1 MALRKRESKLFVRLR
16 KHLKNI
22 YFTRIESSTIQG
34 IPDVHGVGNGKS
46 FWIELKSTDDSFPKL
61 SKFQQA
67 WCNRAYNTFKDYD
80 KYILLIY
87 LFRQVW
93 QNYADNFNYYSLD
106 EFYSNNEFVID
117 KINLIQI
124 SEELHIPKET
134 IRRKVN
140 EFQNEGILKRNGK
153 TIILNKEAVNHQKPV
168 KTVKLLSHFI
178 YKKSLDLQ
186 TKEQQFY
193 FIK

>member
-67 WCNRAYNTFKDYD
+67 WCYEYARYGGTVFVLHQALSHRAMKLYRVVGGQQPSSSFSFSRSLV
-80 KYILLIY
+80 LL
-87 LFRQVW
+87 
-93 QNYADNFNYYSLD
+93 
-106 EFYSNNEFVID
+106 
-117 KINLIQI
+117 
-124 SEELHIPKET
+124 
-134 IRRKVN
+134 
-140 EFQNEGILKRNGK
+140 K
-153 TIILNKEAVNHQKPV
+153 TITDPAPSASWKDLGDA
-168 KTVKLLSHFI
+168 LLV
-178 YKKSLDLQ
+178 
-186 TKEQQFY
+186 
-193 FIK
+193 